1 MGNFTTSRSSWAT
14 VSSIPRL
21 AAIVFFKPKTAYEM
35 RISDWSSD
43 VCSSDLQRLHGE
55 GGLAAAKRFSEDVLS
70 VFLPILLLFTAAFEI
85 FMPAFVWLMA
95 SGYAKD
101 AGKFA
106 LTVELT
112 RITFPYLMLISLVSL
127 LSGILNS
134 MSKFA
139 AAAAAPILLNIAMMT
154 GILLVHDSQI
164 ASARALA
171 ASVTV
176 AGILQFLWMLWAV
189 KRAGLTLRLRLP
201 RLTGEVRG
209 LGRIILRATFGR
221 GVYQRSEEHT
231 SELQ

>member
-1 MGNFTTSRSSWAT
+1 
-14 VSSIPRL
+14 
-21 AAIVFFKPKTAYEM
+21 
-35 RISDWSSD
+35 
-43 VCSSDLQRLHGE
+43 
-55 GGLAAAKRFSEDVLS
+55 
-70 VFLPILLLFTAAFEI
+70 
-85 FMPAFVWLMA
+85 MA

-176 AGILQFLWMLWAV
+176 AGILQFLWLLWAV
-189 KRAGLTLRLRLP
+189 ERAGLTLRLRLP
-201 RLTGEVRG
+201 RLTGGVR
-209 LGRIILRATFGR
+209 
-221 GVYQRSEEHT
+221 
-231 SELQ
+231 ELDRKSTRLNSSH

>member
-1 MGNFTTSRSSWAT
+1 MRSS
-14 VSSIPRL
+14 
-21 AAIVFFKPKTAYEM
+21 Y
-35 RISDWSSD
+35 WSSD
-43 VCSSDLQRLHGE
+43 VCSSDL
-55 GGLAAAKRFSEDVLS
+55 
-70 VFLPILLLFTAAFEI
+70 
-85 FMPAFVWLMA
+85 
-95 SGYAKD
+95 
-101 AGKFA
+101 
-106 LTVELT
+106 
-112 RITFPYLMLISLVSL
+112 RISFPYLMLISLVSL

-201 RLTGEVRG
+201 RLTGEVRE
-209 LGRIILRATFGR
+209 LGRIILPATFGA
-221 GVYQRSEEHT
+221 GVYQLSQLIDTFFASDRKSTRLNSSH
-231 SELQ
+231 